1 MAVQESASQ
10 LSMTLKVQ
18 EYPTLKVGSAA
29 AALPRLSGA
38 AGWAATGRGVGGRG
52 RVTTETSFPSPSREQ
67 GRENP
72 DTGVLAAPGRRP
84 PARVPGG
91 FCRRAGALPEARTS

>member
-1 MAVQESASQ
+1 MAVQESAAQ

-29 AALPRLSGA
+29 AARLRLSGA

-52 RVTTETSFPSPSREQ
+52 RGHNRNFLSQPVS
-67 GRENP
+67 
-72 DTGVLAAPGRRP
+72 
-84 PARVPGG
+84 
-91 FCRRAGALPEARTS
+91 